1 VILPFYVVEV
11 DPFRLLLVEYRRI
24 EDHLLIHQLGSD
36 CLLSIVDVHR
46 FVRMILVVVVEL
58 NDDLPDHL
66 IIPVLFVIVVDVV
79 DDVDHLVP
87 MLLTGLI

>member
-11 DPFRLLLVEYRRI
+11 DPFRLLLVEYRKI

-46 FVRMILVVVVEL
+46 FVRMILVVVEL

-79 DDVDHLVP
+79 GDVDHLVP
-87 MLLTGLI
+87 MLLIGLI